1 MDLKFLSNRFMTFAE
16 KECKGSSALYE
27 YLSKEIAGDTELLK
41 LCSHARKGQPV
52 PNLLFGA
59 VHYLL
64 LKGADH
70 PLRGFYASIEQTP
83 HPAEASFPHFK
94 HFCLENRMEIIELLE
109 TRLVQTNEVRRC
121 AYLFPLFNYIHELA
135 ARPLA
140 LIEIGTSAGFQ
151 LLWDHYSYTYGDGV
165 EFGIEGAE
173 VKIHAAVNGDVQPVF
188 NKRIAP
194 VSARYGLDLHI
205 NDVTK
210 DEDSLWMKAL
220 IWPEHRDRR
229 ELFEGA
235 VQSMR
240 TNREKITFIE
250 GDGVELLP
258 RLIEQIP
265 DDSAIVVFHTHVANQ
280 MPMETKLKLL
290 ENAEGIAKSRDVF
303 HLYNNMNDAN
313 LHLDSFVG
321 GQKRHQL
328 AAITDGH
335 GRWFEW
341 KLETGIE
348 AGKTK

>member
-1 MDLKFLSNRFMTFAE
+1 MDLKFVSNRFMAFAE

-27 YLSKEIAGDTELLK
+27 HLSRKIVGDPELLE
-41 LCSHARKGQPV
+41 LSSHAKKGQPL

-64 LKGADH
+64 LQGADH

-83 HPAEASFPHFK
+83 QPAEASFPYFK
-94 HFCLENRMEIIELLE
+94 DFCLENRMQIIELLE

-121 AYLFPLFNYIHELA
+121 AYLFPLFNHIHEQA

-151 LLWDHYSYTYGDGV
+151 LLWDHYSYTYGDGFV
-165 EFGIEGAE
+165 YGRDGAE
-173 VKIHAAVNGDVQPVF
+173 VKIDAAVKGDAQPVL
-188 NKRIAP
+188 NKPIAP

-220 IWPEHRDRR
+220 IWPEHHDRR

-235 VQSMR
+235 VLC
-240 TNREKITFIE
+240 TKANREKINFIE

-258 RLIEQIP
+258 RLVEKIP
-265 DDSAIVVFHTHVANQ
+265 EDSTIVIFHTHVANQ
-280 MPMETKLKLL
+280 MPPETKLQLL
-290 ENAEGIAKSRDVF
+290 KNIEQITKSRDVF
-303 HLYNNMNDAN
+303 HLYNNMDDAN
-313 LHLDSFVG
+313 LHLDSFIG

-335 GRWFEW
+335 GSWFEW
-341 KLETGIE
+341 KLESAAK
-348 AGKTK
+348 AGKS

>member
-1 MDLKFLSNRFMTFAE
+1 MDLKFLSNRFMAFAE
-16 KECKGSSALYE
+16 KECSGSSALYE
-27 YLSKEIAGDTELLK
+27 HLSKEIAGDAEFLE

-59 VHYLL
+59 VHFLL
-64 LKGADH
+64 LNGAAH

-83 HPAEASFPHFK
+83 RPVEASYPHFK
-94 HFCLENRMEIIELLE
+94 HFCLENRMQIIELLE
-109 TRLVQTNEVRRC
+109 TKLVQTNEVRRC
-121 AYLFPLFNYIHELA
+121 AYLFPLFNYIHGLA

-151 LLWDHYSYTYGDGV
+151 LLWDQYSYTYGDGIV
-165 EFGIEGAE
+165 YGNDDSE
-173 VKIHAAVNGDVQPVF
+173 VKIHAAIKGDALPDL
-188 NKRIAP
+188 NKPMAP

-210 DEDSLWMKAL
+210 SEDSLWMKAL
-220 IWPEHRDRR
+220 VWPEHHDRR

-235 VQSMR
+235 VRCMKA
-240 TNREKITFIE
+240 NREKISFIE

-258 RLIEQIP
+258 QLTGSISEG
-265 DDSAIVVFHTHVANQ
+265 SAIVVFHTHVANQ
-280 MPMETKLKLL
+280 MPPETKQQLL
-290 ENAEGIAKSRDVF
+290 ENIELIAKSRDVF
-303 HLYNNMNDAN
+303 HLYNNMDDGN
-313 LHLDSFVG
+313 LHLDSFIE

-341 KLETGIE
+341 KLES
-348 AGKTK
+348 AAKR

>member
-1 MDLKFLSNRFMTFAE
+1 MDLKFVSNRFMAFAE

-27 YLSKEIAGDTELLK
+27 HLSKKIAGDPELLE
-41 LCSHARKGQPV
+41 LSSHAQKSQPV
-52 PNLLFGA
+52 PNLMFGA

-70 PLRGFYASIEQTP
+70 PLRRFYTSIEQTP
-83 HPAEASFPHFK
+83 QPAEASFPYFK
-94 HFCLENRMEIIELLE
+94 DFCLENRRQIIELLE

-121 AYLFPLFNYIHELA
+121 AYLFPLFNHIHEQA

-151 LLWDHYSYTYGDGV
+151 LLWDHYCYTYGDGIV
-165 EFGIEGAE
+165 YGSEDSE
-173 VKIHAAVNGDVQPVF
+173 VKIQAAVKGEAQPVF
-188 NKRIAP
+188 TKPLAP
-194 VSARYGLDLHI
+194 VSARYGLDLHV

-210 DEDSLWMKAL
+210 AEDSLWMKAL

-235 VQSMR
+235 VRCMKR
-240 TNREKITFIE
+240 NRGKITFIE

-258 RLIEQIP
+258 RLIERIP
-265 DDSAIVVFHTHVANQ
+265 ENSAIVVFHTHVANQ
-280 MPMETKLKLL
+280 MPPETKLQLL
-290 ENAEGIAKSRDVF
+290 ENIEQIAKSRDVF

-321 GQKRHQL
+321 GKKRHQL

-341 KLETGIE
+341 KLESAVE
-348 AGKTK
+348 ARKR

>member
-1 MDLKFLSNRFMTFAE
+1 MDLNYVLNRFIIFAE

-27 YLSKEIAGDTELLK
+27 HLSKEIAQDLDLLELS
-41 LCSHARKGQPV
+41 SHARKGQPV

-70 PLRGFYASIEQTP
+70 PLRGFYASIEQVSRS
-83 HPAEASFPHFK
+83 AEASFPHFK
-94 HFCLENRMEIIELLE
+94 NFCLENRLQIIGLLE
-109 TRLVQTNEVRRC
+109 SKLVQTNEVRRC
-121 AYLFPLFNYIHELA
+121 AYLFPVFNYIHEQA
-135 ARPLA
+135 ARPLT

-151 LLWDHYSYTYGDGV
+151 LLWDHYSYSYGDGIV
-165 EFGIEGAE
+165 YGSEDAQ
-173 VKIHAAVNGDVQPVF
+173 VNIHASVKGDGQPVF

-194 VSARYGLDLHI
+194 VTARYGLDLHI

-220 IWPEHRDRR
+220 IWPEHHERR

-235 VQSMR
+235 VRCMK

-258 RLIEQIP
+258 QLADQIP
-265 DDSAIVVFHTHVANQ
+265 DESTIVVFHTHVANQ
-280 MPMETKLKLL
+280 MPMEKKLKLFDNI
-290 ENAEGIAKSRDVF
+290 EEIAKGRDVF
-303 HLYNNMNDAN
+303 HLYNNMNDGY
-313 LHLDSFVG
+313 LHLDSFLE
-321 GQKRHQL
+321 GQKSHQL
-328 AAITDGH
+328 VAETDGH

-341 KLETGIE
+341 KLETVLE
-348 AGKTK
+348 ASRN